1 MAEERV
7 SETATALKKVRIR
20 RATPADAAALLGIYA
35 PYVEHT
41 VITFEYLVPTV
52 EEFRERIRYTLEK
65 YPYILAEQEET
76 GEILGYAYTG
86 PFKERAAYDWG
97 VETTVYV
104 KQDCKRGG
112 IGKKL
117 YTALEKVSAAQH
129 ILNMNACI
137 GYPVEEDE
145 YLTQDSAHFHEHLG
159 YRLVGEFHNCGFKFG
174 RWYDMIWMEKLI
186 GIHTADPDPV
196 IPFPE
201 LDELTLHGCGIE

>member
-7 SETATALKKVRIR
+7 SETVTAIKAVRIR
-20 RATPADAAALLGIYA
+20 RATPADAEALLGIYA

-41 VITFEYLVPTV
+41 VITFEYLVPTL
-52 EEFRERIRYTLEK
+52 EEFRERIRHTLEK

-159 YRLVGEFHNCGFKFG
+159 YRLVGEFHGCGFKFG

-186 GIHTADPDPV
+186 GTHTAEPDPV
-196 IPFPE
+196 IPFPK
-201 LDELTLHGCGIE
+201 LDEMTLHGCGIE

>member
-7 SETATALKKVRIR
+7 SETVTAIKAVRIR
-20 RATPADAAALLGIYA
+20 RATPADAEALLGIYA

-41 VITFEYLVPTV
+41 VITFEYLVPTL
-52 EEFRERIRYTLEK
+52 EEFRERIRHTLEK

-159 YRLVGEFHNCGFKFG
+159 YRLVGEFHGCGFKFG

-186 GIHTADPDPV
+186 GTHTAEPEPV
-196 IPFPE
+196 IPFPK
-201 LDELTLHGCGIE
+201 LDEMTLHGCGIE

>member
-7 SETATALKKVRIR
+7 SETVTAIKAVRIR
-20 RATPADAAALLGIYA
+20 RATPADAEALLGIYA

-41 VITFEYLVPTV
+41 VINFEYLVPTL
-52 EEFRERIRYTLEK
+52 EEFRERIRHTLEK

-159 YRLVGEFHNCGFKFG
+159 YRLVGEFHSCGFKFG

-186 GIHTADPDPV
+186 GTHTAEPDPV
-196 IPFPE
+196 IPFPK
-201 LDELTLHGCGIE
+201 LDEMTLHGCGIE

>member
-7 SETATALKKVRIR
+7 SETVTAIKAVRIR
-20 RATPADAAALLGIYA
+20 RATPADAEALLGIYA

-52 EEFRERIRYTLEK
+52 EEFQERIRHTLEK

-104 KQDCKRGG
+104 KQECKRGG

-159 YRLVGEFHNCGFKFG
+159 YRLVGEFHSCGFKFG

-186 GIHTADPDPV
+186 GTHTAEPDPV
-196 IPFPE
+196 IPFPK
-201 LDELTLHGCGIE
+201 LDEMTLHGCGIE

>member
-7 SETATALKKVRIR
+7 SETVTAIKAVRIR
-20 RATPADAAALLGIYA
+20 RATPADAEALLGIYA

-41 VITFEYLVPTV
+41 VITFEYLVPTL
-52 EEFRERIRYTLEK
+52 EEFRERIQHTLEK

-159 YRLVGEFHNCGFKFG
+159 YRLVGEFHSCGFKFG

-186 GIHTADPDPV
+186 GTHTAEPDPV
-196 IPFPE
+196 IPFPK
-201 LDELTLHGCGIE
+201 LDEMTLHGCGIE

>member
-1 MAEERV
+1 MVEERV
-7 SETATALKKVRIR
+7 SETVTAIKAVRIR
-20 RATPADAAALLGIYA
+20 RATPADAEALLGIYA

-52 EEFRERIRYTLEK
+52 EEFRERIRHTLEK
-65 YPYILAEQEET
+65 YPYILAEQRET

-159 YRLVGEFHNCGFKFG
+159 YRLVGEFHSCGFKFG

-186 GIHTADPDPV
+186 GAHTAEPDPV
-196 IPFPE
+196 IPFPK
-201 LDELTLHGCGIE
+201 LDEMTLHGCGME

>member
-7 SETATALKKVRIR
+7 SETVTAIKAVRIR
-20 RATPADAAALLGIYA
+20 RATPADAEALLGIYA

-52 EEFRERIRYTLEK
+52 EEFRERIRHTLEK
-65 YPYILAEQEET
+65 YPYILAEQGET

-159 YRLVGEFHNCGFKFG
+159 YRLVGEFHSCGFKFG

-186 GIHTADPDPV
+186 GTHTAEPDPV
-196 IPFPE
+196 IPFPK
-201 LDELTLHGCGIE
+201 LDEMTLHGCGIE

>member
-7 SETATALKKVRIR
+7 SETVTAIKAVRIR
-20 RATPADAAALLGIYA
+20 RATPADAEALLGIYA

-41 VITFEYLVPTV
+41 VSTFEYLVPTL
-52 EEFRERIRYTLEK
+52 EEFRERIRHTLEK

-159 YRLVGEFHNCGFKFG
+159 YRLVGEFHGCGFKFG

-186 GIHTADPDPV
+186 GTHTAEPEPV
-196 IPFPE
+196 IPFPK
-201 LDELTLHGCGIE
+201 LDEMTLHGCGIE

>member
-7 SETATALKKVRIR
+7 SETVTALKAVRIR
-20 RATPADAAALLGIYA
+20 RATPADAEALLGIYA

-41 VITFEYLVPTV
+41 VITFEYLVPTL
-52 EEFRERIRYTLEK
+52 EEFRERIRHTLEK

-159 YRLVGEFHNCGFKFG
+159 YRLVGEFHSCGFKFG

-186 GIHTADPDPV
+186 GTHTAEPDPV
-196 IPFPE
+196 IPFPK
-201 LDELTLHGCGIE
+201 LDEMTLHGCGIE

>member
-7 SETATALKKVRIR
+7 SETVTAIKAVRIR
-20 RATPADAAALLGIYA
+20 RATPADAEALLGIYA

-52 EEFRERIRYTLEK
+52 EEFRERIRHTLEK
-65 YPYILAEQEET
+65 YPYILAEQRET

-137 GYPVEEDE
+137 GYPEEEDE

-159 YRLVGEFHNCGFKFG
+159 YRLVGEFHSCGFKFG

-186 GIHTADPDPV
+186 GTHTAEPDPV
-196 IPFPE
+196 IPFPK
-201 LDELTLHGCGIE
+201 LDEMTLHGCGIE

>member
-7 SETATALKKVRIR
+7 SETVTAIKAVRIR
-20 RATPADAAALLGIYA
+20 RATPADAEALLGIYA

-41 VITFEYLVPTV
+41 VITFEYLVPTL
-52 EEFRERIRYTLEK
+52 EEFRERIRHTLEK

-159 YRLVGEFHNCGFKFG
+159 YRLVGEFHSCGFKFG

-186 GIHTADPDPV
+186 GTHTAEPEPV
-196 IPFPE
+196 IPFPK
-201 LDELTLHGCGIE
+201 LDEMTLHGCGIE

>member
-7 SETATALKKVRIR
+7 SETVTAIKAVRIR
-20 RATPADAAALLGIYA
+20 RATPADAEALLGIYA

-41 VITFEYLVPTV
+41 VITFEYLVPTL
-52 EEFRERIRYTLEK
+52 EEFRERIRHTLEK

-159 YRLVGEFHNCGFKFG
+159 YRLVGEFHSCGFKFG

-186 GIHTADPDPV
+186 GTHTAEPDPV
-196 IPFPE
+196 IPFPK
-201 LDELTLHGCGIE
+201 LDEMTLHGCGIE

>member
-1 MAEERV
+1 MAETE
-7 SETATALKKVRIR
+7 LRIR
-20 RATPADAAALLGIYA
+20 RATPADAEALLGIYA

-52 EEFRERIRYTLEK
+52 EEFRERIRHTLEK
-65 YPYILAEQEET
+65 YPYILAEQGES

-159 YRLVGEFHNCGFKFG
+159 YRLVGEFHSCGFKFD

-186 GIHTADPDPV
+186 GTHTAEPAPV
-196 IPFPE
+196 IPFPK
-201 LDELTLHGCGIE
+201 LDEMTLHGCGIE